1 MAVNV
6 VYGRNLYP
14 GLGGESVADLATG
27 PWSVVAAVP
36 SRQQAQQAQ
45 QAVTVGGVSPLTG
58 LLVFGA
64 LVAVVMYLAQH
75 VGEPDDFRN
84 LRASAYNVLLI
95 SLVALAGLPVLKA
108 VIQIAPLPAALKT
121 YAAAA

>member
-1 MAVNV
+1 MAINV
-6 VYGRNLYP
+6 VYGRNVYP
-14 GLGGESVADLATG
+14 SLGGESVGDLATG
-27 PWSVVAAVP
+27 PWGVVAAVP
-36 SRQQAQQAQ
+36 GRREAQQAQ

-58 LLVFGA
+58 LVVFGA

-75 VGEPDDFRN
+75 VGEPDEFRN

-95 SLVALAGLPVLKA
+95 SLIALAGLPVLKT
-108 VIQIAPLPAALKT
+108 VIQIAPVPAALKT

>member
-6 VYGRNLYP
+6 VYGRNVYP
-14 GLGGESVADLATG
+14 SLGGESVADLATG
-27 PWSVVAAVP
+27 PWGVVAATP
-36 SRQQAQQAQ
+36 ARQEAQQAQ
-45 QAVTVGGVSPLTG
+45 AAVQIGGLNPLTG

-64 LVAVVMYLAQH
+64 LVAVVMWAAQRL
-75 VGEPDDFRN
+75 GEPEDFRN

-95 SLVALAGLPVLKA
+95 SLIALAGLPVMKTL
-108 VIQIAPLPAALKT
+108 VQVLPLPAAVKT

>member
-6 VYGRNLYP
+6 VYGRNIYP
-14 GLGGESVADLATG
+14 SLGGESVADLATG
-27 PWSVVAAVP
+27 PWGVVAATP
-36 SRQQAQQAQ
+36 ARQEAQQAQ
-45 QAVTVGGVSPLTG
+45 AAVTVGGLTPLTG

-64 LVAVVMYLAQH
+64 LVVVVMLLAQR
-75 VGEPDDFRN
+75 VGEPEEFRN

-95 SLVALAGLPVLKA
+95 SLIALAGLPVLKT
-108 VIQIAPLPAALKT
+108 VIQLLPVPPALKT

>member
-6 VYGRNLYP
+6 VYGRNIYP
-14 GLGGESVADLATG
+14 SLGGESVADLATG
-27 PWSVVAAVP
+27 PWGVVAATP
-36 SRQQAQQAQ
+36 ARQEAQQAQ
-45 QAVTVGGVSPLTG
+45 AAVTVGGLTPLTG

-64 LVAVVMYLAQH
+64 LVVVVMLLAQR
-75 VGEPDDFRN
+75 VGEPEEFRN

-95 SLVALAGLPVLKA
+95 SLIALAGLPVLKT
-108 VIQIAPLPAALKT
+108 VIQLLPVPPAMKT